1 MVLSKGHCSLA
12 LYAWFVEA
20 GVLREDELAEFAT
33 PGSRLQTHPEAG
45 RLPGILVS
53 TGSLGQGLSIAN
65 GLAIAAKIDG
75 VRREVAVLL
84 GDGELDEGQVW
95 EAAATTA
102 TLGLDN
108 VVALVDRNGFQHTG
122 PTEKVKLKEPLAE
135 RWRAFG
141 WHVVEARRSP
151 AEIARALEEASNVR
165 GRPTVILVQDGTN
178 Y

>member
-1 MVLSKGHCSLA
+1 MLSKGHCSLA
-12 LYAWFVEA
+12 LYAWFAET
-20 GVLREDELAEFAT
+20 GIIGEDELAEFAT

-45 RLPGILVS
+45 RLPGIVVS

-65 GLAIAAKIDG
+65 GLAIAARLDG

-95 EAAATTA
+95 EAAATA
-102 TLGLDN
+102 STLGLDN

-122 PTEKVKLKEPLAE
+122 PTENVKVKEPLAE

-141 WHVVEARRSP
+141 WHVVEAGRRP
-151 AEIARALEEASNVR
+151 AEVARALDTASAVK
-165 GRPTVILVQDGTN
+165 GRPKVILVRGEPQ